1 MLCILI
7 CFLTKLLWIGTLG
20 NLWWTRFRMRK
31 YFAVSKYYPLKGNR
45 RFPQPFRFFFLES
58 TVLIS
63 FASNFLLFLS
73 QWFLSLLF
81 FFFLLCLEQKN
92 VGRNGRNFPKKEK
105 KIKIFSILDYQLK
118 LKIINCLNLHLILIY
133 NTITYFLLY

>member
-63 FASNFLLFLS
+63 FASNFLLFFITVIFIFIFFVP
-73 QWFLSLLF
+73 FLF
-81 FFFLLCLEQKN
+81 RVRN

-118 LKIINCLNLHLILIY
+118 LKGINCLNSHLILIY